1 MRKFLLSTIIFC
13 IIIAGNISAQG
24 FESGAFGAPVLKF
37 TKLINHSALMVGG
50 RGGWII
56 NQRFVIGAGI
66 YALTSNIEIPITYG
80 HSSQSATINFN
91 YGGLEFEF
99 LLLQQSKF
107 NISMAMLCAG
117 GGVEFYYNN
126 KGTASSFSSSID
138 LLVWEPQLNFEVEL
152 YKWLHADAG
161 ASYRIISSYT
171 EANNITKD
179 DLQGASFQL
188 TFKFGAY

>member
-1 MRKFLLSTIIFC
+1 
-13 IIIAGNISAQG
+13 
-24 FESGAFGAPVLKF
+24 
-37 TKLINHSALMVGG
+37 MVGG

-56 NQRFVIGAGI
+56 NQRFVLGAGI
-66 YALTSNIEIPITYG
+66 YALTSNIQTPTTNG
-80 HSSQSATINFN
+80 QSSQPATINFN

-99 LLLQQSKF
+99 LLLKQSKYNF
-107 NISMAMLCAG
+107 SMAMLCAG
-117 GGVEFYYNN
+117 GGVEFYYN
-126 KGTASSFSSSID
+126 KGKTSSFSSSRD
-138 LLVWEPQLNFEVEL
+138 LLVWEPQLNFEVKL

-171 EANNITKD
+171 EGNNVTKD